1 MRHELMD
8 HPDRRSPTPRILAV
22 RPGFTLL
29 ETALAIVIVGTG
41 VLSIMAAQAAF
52 HEQNNWSTHASTATF
67 LANEIREM
75 SVRMSLHDPV
85 TGTAFWGPE
94 ANEMLLADF
103 DDLDDFDG
111 VEGLGTYFS
120 ADDGSGPVNAQRQ
133 AIPGMDGWSQQ
144 VVVYNVDP
152 QNISAPGD
160 PNLDGLTSI
169 VRMEVTVFYQG
180 IGDDEPAEIT
190 RISWISQ

>member
-1 MRHELMD
+1 MR
-8 HPDRRSPTPRILAV
+8 S
-22 RPGFTLL
+22 GFTLM

-52 HEQNNWSTHASTATF
+52 HKQNDWSTHASTATF

-75 SVRMSLHDPV
+75 TVRMNLYDPV

-94 ANEMLLADF
+94 TNETLLADF

-120 ADDGSGPVNAQRQ
+120 AADGTGPVNAQRQ
-133 AIPGMDGWSQQ
+133 VIPDMDGWSQQ

-152 QNISAPGD
+152 QDISAEGSAD
-160 PNLDGLTSI
+160 LDGQTNVI
-169 VRMEVTVFYQG
+169 RMEVTVFYQG
-180 IGDDEPAEIT
+180 INDEEPSEVT
-190 RISWISQ
+190 RLAWICQ